1 MFYGQWPAIHCDQK
15 RAKRFQLTSPKW
27 NEDLPPV
34 HCVERFRMINTANL
48 VDSEPRSLVS
58 TVNPRGRR
66 QQRDGRTD
74 GWVNTRTCHLT
85 LVTNVALLFPA
96 LIMALFL

>member
-1 MFYGQWPAIHCDQK
+1 MFYGQWPAIHSDQK
-15 RAKRFQLTSPKW
+15 RAKSFQLTSPKW
-27 NEDLPPV
+27 NEDLPLL
-34 HCVERFRMINTANL
+34 HCVERFRMINTANFA
-48 VDSEPRSLVS
+48 DREPRSLVS